1 MMSNMN
7 ELTRGILVAVI
18 LAVLTG
24 VEYLVGTHFSTAV
37 ALLVAF
43 ALLKA
48 GLVVWYFM
56 HVARVFRAGNPGGH

>member
-1 MMSNMN
+1 MSHMN

-18 LAVLTG
+18 LAALTG
-24 VEYLVGTHFSTAV
+24 LEYLAGTRFSTAV
-37 ALLVAF
+37 ALLAGF

-56 HVARVFRAGNPGGH
+56 HVARVFRPGDSGGH